1 MFIKFW
7 HPNPPIVENPV
18 LADTFTKKGYCM
30 HLRMVYNMYYDF
42 EKSHFFSEI
51 INVCILIE
59 PYTPLRSQ
67 FKV

>member
-51 INVCILIE
+51 INV
-59 PYTPLRSQ
+59 
-67 FKV
+67 F